1 MKTIKVINFKGDAY
15 EGDWNEKVYS
25 SKIEG
30 HPELHRIYINNDS
43 IHITQDEYMRITGT
57 TPEQYDQKKLN
68 KKIMSRRENIENWS
82 LRERADALMYIFSRE
97 LAKHDITDVAKEII
111 AADSIISHY
120 AKQLGLESDKLAEDI
135 IQAISNSFA
144 IMQKETKTKEIIV
157 RGDSSL
163 DSIVKRLKTYS
174 EEPEIYTAKYNDVT
188 LESKGITKGKAY
200 KLVYGMSY
208 AEWKEKNGEK
218 Q

>member
-1 MKTIKVINFKGDAY
+1 MKTIKVTNFKGDVY
-15 EGDWNEKVYS
+15 EGDWNEKIYS

-30 HPELHRIYINNDS
+30 HPELHRIYINNVP

-57 TPEQYDQKKLN
+57 TPEQYGQKKLN
-68 KKIMSRRENIENWS
+68 EKIISRRKDIENWS
-82 LRERADALMYIFSRE
+82 LRERSDALMYIFSRE
-97 LAKHDITDVAKEII
+97 LAKNDITDIAKEII

-135 IQAISNSFA
+135 IRVISDSFA

-174 EEPEIYTAKYNDVT
+174 EEPEIYTAKYSDIT

-200 KLVYGMSY
+200 KCVYGMSY